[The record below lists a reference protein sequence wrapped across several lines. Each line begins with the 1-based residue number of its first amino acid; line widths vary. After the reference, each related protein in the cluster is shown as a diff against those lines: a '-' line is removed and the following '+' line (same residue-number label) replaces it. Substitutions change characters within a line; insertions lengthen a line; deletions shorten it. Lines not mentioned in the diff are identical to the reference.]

1 MQKRFTI
8 SFDETSDEGIEALK
22 ILSQTKPRKKARLIA
37 KALVLYNQMNNLVDT
52 SKISLDDLEQENDK
66 LKKDLMKSKATIDI
80 KNDIKESFKQNKSE
94 SKFFEQE
101 PKEEETIVND
111 EDFETNEIEYDEE
124 VQKDN
129 GDGFNV
135 LMQAGADMGLWEDDD
150 D

>member
-1 MQKRFTI
+1 MQKRFNI

-80 KNDIKESFKQNKSE
+80 KNDKESFKQNKSE

-101 PKEEETIVND
+101 PEEKETIVND
-111 EDFETNEIEYDEE
+111 EDFETNEIEYDDE
-124 VQKDN
+124 VQEDK
-129 GDGFNV
+129 GDGFKI
-135 LMQAGADMGLWEDDD
+135 LMQAGADMGLWEDNDD
-150 D
+150 